1 MDEGPIIVT
10 GCQRSGTTIAAHI
23 LGQEKK
29 WVVWDESKWIPD
41 VLGIYVL
48 QEMIESGRTDLVIQ
62 SPTVLHDFVKV
73 YHQLPQVHFVGMK
86 RKTKHIIESMKRI
99 KWYQDDVYH
108 YLDFYHDHIRFM
120 NNQWGLLKQMLPPE
134 TWTEVNY
141 NELKD
146 YSQFVPKDQRLNFTS
161 KQWEINKPIGPQYWS
176 TDPYWRKETPKISNQ
191 SSKLQIKKESSEN
204 FEKI

>member
-1 MDEGPIIVT
+1 
-10 GCQRSGTTIAAHI
+10 
-23 LGQEKK
+23 
-29 WVVWDESKWIPD
+29 
-41 VLGIYVL
+41 
-48 QEMIESGRTDLVIQ
+48 
-62 SPTVLHDFVKV
+62 
-73 YHQLPQVHFVGMK
+73 
-86 RKTKHIIESMKRI
+86 MKRI
-99 KWYQDDVYH
+99 KLYQDDVYH

-191 SSKLQIKKESSEN
+191 SSKLQIKKESSKN